1 MEFSAKT
8 PSKMGGRARG
18 ELIKVDDEEQDH
30 SYSLYTW
37 GPVSSPSKHKGVNKT
52 S

>member
-30 SYSLYTW
+30 SYIFSI
-37 GPVSSPSKHKGVNKT
+37 PGVQFPAPQNTKE
-52 S
+52 